1 MALATWLK
9 TRMPLSKIRELRGA
23 GVPVSI
29 RRILTGWLIWP
40 LAALILASTI
50 PTYFLALNAANDA
63 YDSALL
69 DPVLAVANHI
79 SKDDEKVTVD
89 LPPAALDALRI
100 DSRDRVFIQVRGP
113 KNEIIA
119 GNQSLPPPPTD
130 IPPAGFAYYDA
141 RLEDDRVRVA
151 ALHIPHPL
159 GPVVVQA
166 AETYVKRDKI
176 VLDILV
182 ASVLAELAISLAA
195 LWLVW
200 YGIGRGLA
208 PLEKLRDDIA
218 ARSPQDLRQVL
229 PDGKPSELVPI
240 INAINRLLGRLK
252 SSIDGQQRFIANAA
266 HQLRTPL
273 AGLKTHAEL
282 ALRQPS
288 TVELRS
294 LLDMIAGETGRTSH
308 MVNQLLTLARAEPE
322 GPGASHHDPVN
333 LHEISARAVQEWV
346 PRALAK
352 NVDMGFELQDAWT
365 YGEPLLMR
373 ELLANL
379 LENSLAY
386 TQNGGSITVRT
397 EERAGRA
404 AIEVEDNG
412 RGIPEEERERVFER
426 FYRAKGTP
434 GDGCGLGLAIVREI
448 ASRHHG
454 SVEIKTPENGHG
466 TLIRVEFPRLARET
480 QPENAGQQSRRGNA
494 H

>member
-1 MALATWLK
+1 MAFAATP
-9 TRMPLSKIRELRGA
+9 T
-23 GVPVSI
+23 SI
-29 RRILTGWLIWP
+29 RRILTGWLVWP
-40 LAALILASTI
+40 LAVLILASAI
-50 PTYFLALNAANDA
+50 PTYYLALNAANDA

-79 SKDDEKVTVD
+79 SKDAEKITVD
-89 LPPAALDALRI
+89 LPQVALDALRI

-113 KNEIIA
+113 QNEIIA
-119 GNQSLPPPPTD
+119 GNQRLPPPPSD
-130 IPPAGFAYYDA
+130 IPPAGFIYYDTTLGED
-141 RLEDDRVRVA
+141 RLRVA
-151 ALHIPHPL
+151 ALHVPHTL

-176 VLDILV
+176 VLDILL
-182 ASVLAELAISLAA
+182 ASMFAELAIALAA

-200 YGIGRGLA
+200 HGIGRGLA
-208 PLEKLRDDIA
+208 PLEQLRDDIA
-218 ARSPQDLRQVL
+218 IRSPQDLRPVL

-240 INAINRLLGRLK
+240 INAINRLLGRVK

-288 TVELRS
+288 TLELRS
-294 LLDMIAGETGRTSH
+294 LLDMIAGETNRPSH

-322 GPGASHHDPVN
+322 ETTDLYDNPVN
-333 LHEISARAVQEWV
+333 LHEISARAVQDWV

-379 LENSLAY
+379 LENALAY
-386 TQNGGSITVRT
+386 THDGGTITVRT
-397 EERAGRA
+397 EERGANA

-454 SVEIKTPENGHG
+454 TVEIRTPAGGQG
-466 TLIRVEFPRLARET
+466 TLIRVEFPRMQRTLEPEEKSLRGAAR
-480 QPENAGQQSRRGNA
+480 
-494 H
+494 

>member
-1 MALATWLK
+1 
-9 TRMPLSKIRELRGA
+9 MPLNKIREMSGGSVA
-23 GVPVSI
+23 PVSI

-40 LAALILASTI
+40 LAALILASTV
-50 PTYFLALNAANDA
+50 PTYFLALNAANHA

-69 DPVLAVANHI
+69 DPVLAIANHI
-79 SKDDEKVTVD
+79 SKDADKVIVN
-89 LPPAALDALRI
+89 LPQVALDALRI

-113 KNEIIA
+113 KNEVIA
-119 GNQSLPPPPTD
+119 GNQRLPMPPSD
-130 IPPAGFAYYDA
+130 IPPAGFTYYDA
-141 RLEDDRVRVA
+141 RLQDERVRVA
-151 ALHIPHPL
+151 ALHVPHPL

-182 ASVLAELAISLAA
+182 ASILAELVISLAA

-208 PLEKLRDDIA
+208 PLEQLRDDIA
-218 ARSPQDLRQVL
+218 ARSPQDLRPVL
-229 PDGKPSELVPI
+229 PSEKPSELVPI
-240 INAINRLLGRLK
+240 IVAINRLLGRLK

-294 LLDMIAGETGRTSH
+294 LLEMIAGETGRTSH
-308 MVNQLLTLARAEPE
+308 LVNQLLTLARAEPE
-322 GPGASHHDPVN
+322 ESGNLHRDPVN

-346 PRALAK
+346 PRALAR
-352 NVDMGFELQDAWT
+352 NVDLGFELQDAWT
-365 YGEPLLMR
+365 YAEPLLMR

-386 TQNGGSITVRT
+386 TPSGGSITVRT

-412 RGIPEEERERVFER
+412 RGIPDDERERVFER

-434 GDGCGLGLAIVREI
+434 GDGCGLGLAIVHEI
-448 ASRHHG
+448 ASRHRG
-454 SVEIKTPENGHG
+454 SVEIRTPASGQG
-466 TLIRVEFPRLARET
+466 TLIRVEFPCMTREAGLEEKSPQPLQGTAR
-480 QPENAGQQSRRGNA
+480 
-494 H
+494 

>member
-1 MALATWLK
+1 
-9 TRMPLSKIRELRGA
+9 MPHNRIRNIGGPA
-23 GVPVSI
+23 AHISI
-29 RRILTGWLIWP
+29 RRILTGWLVWP
-40 LAALILASTI
+40 LAALILASTV

-63 YDSALL
+63 YDSSLL
-69 DPVLAVANHI
+69 DPVRAVTKHI
-79 SKDDEKVTVD
+79 SRDADEVIVN
-89 LPPAALDALRI
+89 LPQAAMDMLSI
-100 DSRDRVFIQVRGP
+100 GSRDRVLLQVRGP
-113 KNEIIA
+113 NNAIIA
-119 GNQSLPPPPTD
+119 GNQYLPAPPTE
-130 IPPAGFAYYDA
+130 IPPAGSIHYDA
-141 RLEDDRVRVA
+141 LHQGERMRVA
-151 ALHIPHPL
+151 ALHIPHPR
-159 GPVVVQA
+159 GPVIVQA
-166 AETYVKRDKI
+166 AETYEKRDRI

-182 ASVLAELAISLAA
+182 TSILAELVISLAA

-200 YGIGRGLA
+200 YGISRGLA
-208 PLEKLRDDIA
+208 PLEQLRDDIST
-218 ARSPQDLRQVL
+218 RSPQDLRPVL
-229 PDGKPSELVPI
+229 HTGQPSELVPI

-294 LLDMIAGETGRTSH
+294 LLEMIAGETGRTSH
-308 MVNQLLTLARAEPE
+308 MVNQLLTLARAEPDE
-322 GPGASHHDPVN
+322 YAEESGNLHHDAVN
-333 LHEISARAVQEWV
+333 LREISAHAVQEWV

-352 NVDMGFELQDAWT
+352 NVDLGFELQDAWT
-365 YGEPLLMR
+365 RGEPLLMR

-386 TQNGGSITVRT
+386 TPSGGFITVRT
-397 EERAGRA
+397 EERAGCA

-412 RGIPEEERERVFER
+412 RGIPDEERERVFER

-448 ASRHHG
+448 ASRHRG
-454 SVEIKTPENGHG
+454 SVEIKTPASGRG
-466 TLIRVEFPRLARET
+466 TLIRVEFPAMTRESLLEGKT
-480 QPENAGQQSRRGNA
+480 PEPSHGTT